1 MELKDYHKEMD
12 RIENNIG
19 RYPIGFR
26 HYENFDNYRV
36 IFPDSTIEHYTN
48 EMNKQCEFHEFK
60 DIFRQSFLE

>member
-19 RYPIGFR
+19 RYPVGFR

-36 IFPDSTIEHYTN
+36 QFPDTTI
-48 EMNKQCEFHEFK
+48 
-60 DIFRQSFLE
+60 